1 MTISPLAGKPAPKE
15 MLIDVA
21 RLEREYFERHPDLH
35 DPNQLV
41 SFGTSG
47 HRGSPLHGTFTEA
60 HILAITQAI
69 CDYRRAQGTDG
80 PLYMGKDTHALSGPA
95 QRTALEVLAANNVE
109 TIIQEGDGVT
119 PTPVISRAILVYN
132 RGRKE
137 HLADGIVITPSH
149 NPPEDGGFKYNPT
162 NGGPADTD
170 VTRWVQDRANELLR
184 AGNEAVRRAPFAKAM
199 QAASTHQEDFVLP
212 YVRDLKNVVDMDAIR
227 GARLKLGVDPLGGAA
242 RPYWEPINSI
252 YGLDIV
258 VVNPTIDPT
267 FSFMTVDYDGK
278 IRMDCSSPYA
288 MASLVGLKDQYQV
301 AFANDPDS
309 DRHGIVTP
317 VAGLMNPNHYLAVAI
332 QYLFAHR
339 SQWRQDAAVGKT
351 LVSSSMIDK
360 VVQRLGRELREVP
373 VGFKWFVP
381 GLVDGSYG
389 FGGEESAGASF
400 LRRDGTVWTTDK
412 DGPIMDLLA
421 AEITA
426 RTGKDPGEHYR
437 ELTAQF
443 GTPYYTR
450 IDAPATSEQKTQLQ
464 KLSPDAVK
472 ESDLAGEPI
481 TVKLTR
487 APGNN
492 APIGGLKVVAASGWF
507 AARPSG
513 TEDIYK
519 IYAESFKSQA
529 HLNAIVNEAQEMVNN
544 ALGDLKLA
552 LPKTLGG
559 KGDATNPEQL
569 FAGGYAA
576 CFENALFH
584 VSREARR
591 HFADSD
597 IEVVGQ
603 IGLSRRRWD

>member
-109 TIIQEGDGVT
+109 TIIQENDGVT

-132 RGRKE
+132 RGRRDKD
-137 HLADGIVITPSH
+137 HLADGIVVTPSH

-184 AGNEAVRRAPFAKAM
+184 AGNEAVRRVPFAKAM

-258 VVNPTIDPT
+258 VVNPVIDPT
-267 FSFMTVDYDGK
+267 FSFMTVDHDGK

-288 MASLVGLKDQYQV
+288 MARLVGLRDQYQV

-360 VVQRLGRELREVP
+360 VVQKLGRELREVP

-400 LRRDGTVWTTDK
+400 LRRDGTAWTTDK

-426 RTGKDPGEHYR
+426 RTDKDPGEHYR
-437 ELTAQF
+437 ELTAEF

-529 HLNAIVNEAQEMVNN
+529 HLDAIVNEAQEMVNN
-544 ALGDLKLA
+544 ALGSFTVG
-552 LPKTLGG
+552 PQ
-559 KGDATNPEQL
+559 DA
-569 FAGGYAA
+569 
-576 CFENALFH
+576 
-584 VSREARR
+584 VRR
-591 HFADSD
+591 
-597 IEVVGQ
+597 
-603 IGLSRRRWD
+603 

>member
-1 MTISPLAGKPAPKE
+1 MPSTLEKRSTTGEPRVSPLAGKPAPKE

-21 RLEREYFERHPDLH
+21 GLEREYFERRPDVQ
-35 DPNQLV
+35 DRNQLV

-69 CDYRRAQGTDG
+69 CEYRREQGTDG
-80 PLYMGKDTHALSGPA
+80 PLYMGKDTHALSSPA
-95 QRTALEVLAANNVE
+95 QRTALEVLAANGVE
-109 TIIQEGDGVT
+109 TIIQENDGVT

-137 HLADGIVITPSH
+137 HLADGIVVTPSH
-149 NPPEDGGFKYNPT
+149 NPPEDGGFKYNPP

-170 VTRWVQDRANELLR
+170 VTRWVEDRANDFLR
-184 AGNEAVRRAPFAKAM
+184 AGNAGVKRVPFSKAI
-199 QAASTHQEDFVLP
+199 QAATTHQEDFVLP
-212 YVRDLKNVVDMDAIR
+212 YVRDLKNVVDIDAIR
-227 GARLKLGVDPLGGAA
+227 GAKLKLGVDPLGGAA

-252 YGLDIV
+252 YGLDIA
-258 VVNPTIDPT
+258 VVNPIIDPT
-267 FSFMTVDYDGK
+267 FSFMTVDHDGK

-288 MASLVGLKDQYQV
+288 MARLVGLKDQYQV

-332 QYLFAHR
+332 RYLLTHR
-339 SQWRQDAAVGKT
+339 PQWSHGVVVGKT
-351 LVSSSMIDK
+351 LVSSSMIDR
-360 VVQRLGRELREVP
+360 VVKKLGRELREVP

-381 GLVDGSYG
+381 GLVDGSFC

-400 LRRDGTVWTTDK
+400 LRLDGTVWTTDK

-426 RTGKDPGEHYR
+426 RTGKSPGEHYR
-437 ELTAQF
+437 EMTAEF

-450 IDAPATSEQKTQLQ
+450 IDAAATPEQKAKLQ

-481 TVKLTR
+481 TAKLTK
-487 APGNN
+487 APGND
-492 APIGGLKVVAASGWF
+492 APIGGLKVVAESGWF

-513 TEDIYK
+513 TENIYK
-519 IYAESFKSQA
+519 IYAESFKGQT
-529 HLNAIVNEAQEMVNN
+529 HLNAIVSEAQEMVNN
-544 ALGDLKLA
+544 ALGS
-552 LPKTLGG
+552 G
-559 KGDATNPEQL
+559 
-569 FAGGYAA
+569 AG
-576 CFENALFH
+576 
-584 VSREARR
+584 
-591 HFADSD
+591 
-597 IEVVGQ
+597 Q
-603 IGLSRRRWD
+603 

>member
-1 MTISPLAGKPAPKE
+1 MTISPLAGKPASKE

-69 CDYRRAQGTDG
+69 CDYRRAQRTDG

-109 TIIQEGDGVT
+109 TIIQEADGVT

-132 RGRKE
+132 RGRKDKD

-184 AGNEAVRRAPFAKAM
+184 AGNAGVKRVPFAKAL
-199 QAASTHQEDFVLP
+199 QAASTHQEDFILP

-227 GARLKLGVDPLGGAA
+227 GAHLKLGVDPLGGAA

-267 FSFMTVDYDGK
+267 FSFMTVDHDGK

-288 MASLVGLKDQYQV
+288 MARLVGLKDQYQV

-360 VVQRLGRELREVP
+360 VVRKLGRELREVP

-400 LRRDGTVWTTDK
+400 LRRDGTAWTTDK

-426 RTGKDPGEHYR
+426 RTDKDPGEHYR
-437 ELTAQF
+437 ELTAEF

-450 IDAPATSEQKTQLQ
+450 IDAPATSEQKAQLQ
-464 KLSPDAVK
+464 KLSPGAVK

-481 TVKLTR
+481 TAKLTR

-519 IYAESFKSQA
+519 VYAESFKSQA

-544 ALGDLKLA
+544 ALGSSTA
-552 LPKTLGG
+552 VPQGR
-559 KGDATNPEQL
+559 AT
-569 FAGGYAA
+569 
-576 CFENALFH
+576 
-584 VSREARR
+584 R
-591 HFADSD
+591 
-597 IEVVGQ
+597 
-603 IGLSRRRWD
+603 